1 MARIRTTKPE
11 FWSSEQIMEL
21 SPLARLAFIGLWNF
35 CDDGGVHPAS
45 AKTLKAE
52 IFPSDDIKPDAV
64 LGLINELIEQRL
76 IKEFTADGKKYW
88 SVTGWKKHQ
97 RIDRPSYRYPSPP
110 PSGSIDG
117 VRGKPSPH
125 QQIAID
131 EGSSNIPGMLIEPS
145 PAEWKGVEGN
155 LNALSGK
162 PDAVPTKPRK
172 QTYATEASEILAYLN
187 KVVGS
192 KFQPLP
198 ANLNLIASRLR
209 EGATVACAKAVV
221 DRQHREWAN
230 DPKMRKY
237 LRPETLFNATKFA
250 GYIGQVDAMLPEPD
264 KPLMTR
270 DEAEAYAREQ
280 RAIARR
286 AYLEQQ
292 EAA

>member
-11 FWSSEQIMEL
+11 FWSSEQIMDV

-52 IFPSDDIKPDAV
+52 IFPSDDMTSDVV
-64 LGLINELIEQRL
+64 LGLINELIKQRL
-76 IKEFTADGKKYW
+76 IEEFTADGKKYW

-97 RIDRPSYRYPSPP
+97 RIEKPSYRYPSPP
-110 PSGSIDG
+110 PSGSNGGADG
-117 VRGKPSPH
+117 TPSPS
-125 QQIAID
+125 QQTAID
-131 EGSSNIPGMLIEPS
+131 EGSSTIPGMLIEPS
-145 PAEWKGVEGN
+145 PPEWKGVEGN
-155 LNALSGK
+155 LNALSGT
-162 PDAVPTKPRK
+162 PDAVPTKPPK
-172 QTYATEASEILAYLN
+172 QTYIAEANEVLAYLN
-187 KVVGS
+187 QVVGA
-192 KFQPLP
+192 KFQPVP

-209 EGATVACAKAVV
+209 EGATVANAKAVI

-230 DPKMRKY
+230 HANMRKY
-237 LRPETLFNATKFA
+237 LRPETLFGATKFA
-250 GYIGQVDAMLPEPD
+250 GYVGQVDAMLPEPD

-292 EAA
+292 EGA